1 MEMNFQLRRER
12 TIGFQGNIFLLGGE
26 MLEQRLAVELHH
38 VAHLGGKHIM
48 RALRG
53 SLPNELCSL
62 LEAWLGEKAGAHLH
76 HGGSEGEISGH
87 GLAFSPASN
96 ESSLPSRSS
105 A

>member
-1 MEMNFQLRRER
+1 MEMNFQLSREC
-12 TIGFQGNIFLLGGE
+12 TIGFQGNIVLLGGE

-38 VAHLGGKHIM
+38 IAHLGGKHIM

-53 SLPNELCSL
+53 GLADQLCSL
-62 LEAWLGEKAGAHLH
+62 LQAWLWEKAGAHLH

-87 GLAFSPASN
+87 GFAFSPASN
-96 ESSLPSRSS
+96 VSSLPSRSS